1 MKTEKIDLYE
11 YFNIKRPE
19 NGVGYLYTYVQERFE
34 EFSADRVRPAMVV
47 IPGGGYA
54 MTSDREGEA
63 IAIAYLTKGFNS
75 FVLKYSVKPVAYPYQ
90 LIEGCMAI
98 AYVRENAEKLG
109 IDKDLI
115 AAIGF
120 SAGGHLTGMLATV
133 TDEKEVKE
141 FLGKRADL
149 CKPNAVILSYPVIT
163 LLEKTHGG
171 TSENLTQG
179 DEKLKKYLS
188 LQYRVDSNSVPAFI
202 WATVNDGAVPA
213 ENSLMMAEAYKAA
226 GVPFELHIFENGVHG
241 LSLATEETAHYNNES
256 LINPPVQKWLEL
268 SCTWLRERGFKIK
281 N

>member
-1 MKTEKIDLYE
+1 MKTEVIDLYE
-11 YFNIKRPE
+11 YFKIKRPE
-19 NGVGYLYTYVQERFE
+19 NGIGYLYTYVQERFE

-120 SAGGHLTGMLATV
+120 SAGGHL
-133 TDEKEVKE
+133 
-141 FLGKRADL
+141 
-149 CKPNAVILSYPVIT
+149 VI
-163 LLEKTHGG
+163 
-171 TSENLTQG
+171 
-179 DEKLKKYLS
+179 
-188 LQYRVDSNSVPAFI
+188 
-202 WATVNDGAVPA
+202 
-213 ENSLMMAEAYKAA
+213 
-226 GVPFELHIFENGVHG
+226 
-241 LSLATEETAHYNNES
+241 SLAEFSSTDFLKPLGIVSKVSLRPDFTAP
-256 LINPPVQKWLEL
+256 I
-268 SCTWLRERGFKIK
+268 
-281 N
+281 